1 MVDGA
6 LSKKALLTLSILA
19 SAAAWGQEPCDSCG
33 WAERGDRWEGV
44 IEKEQIS
51 GGSFELV
58 SVQYRRPPE
67 PADGS
72 DRLHLVFWLPEPLEL
87 DEVKVWQPDRFYSME
102 PSRKRYGKDR
112 QVFAWP
118 RGEVVDRLGLAIGSL
133 YTRIRSGT
141 VYYPALLSTRE
152 DPTTTAGYELVFQSG
167 AGIDATC
174 TIARHRLSPPRS
186 PQGDGD
192 VIRSFECF
200 EEAGGTIMIEW
211 DGRDAQGRTAPA
223 GVYVL
228 KIDGE
233 MLAETLRPLRQ
244 RYSFWHRG
252 DGKE

>member
-1 MVDGA
+1 VRRSFVWLA
-6 LSKKALLTLSILA
+6 FLILA
-19 SAAAWGQEPCDSCG
+19 PCAAPAQEPCDTCG

-44 IEKEQIS
+44 VEKERIS

-67 PADGS
+67 PADGG

-87 DEVKVWQPDRFYSME
+87 DEVKVWQPDRLYSME
-102 PSRKRYGKDR
+102 PSKKRYGKDR
-112 QVFAWP
+112 QTFDWP
-118 RGEVVDRLGLAIGSL
+118 RGEVVDRLGLSIGSL
-133 YTRIRSGT
+133 YTRIRSGA
-141 VYYPALLSTRE
+141 VYYPALLSTHE
-152 DPTTTAGYELVFQSG
+152 DPDATAGYELVFQSG

-174 TIARHRLSPPRS
+174 TI
-186 PQGDGD
+186 QQNGDL
-192 VIRSFECF
+192 VRSFECF
-200 EEAGGTIMIEW
+200 EEAGGTITIEW
-211 DGRDAQGRTAPA
+211 DGRDGQGHTIPA

-252 DGKE
+252 DVR

>member
-1 MVDGA
+1 MRRSFVWLA
-6 LSKKALLTLSILA
+6 FLLLA
-19 SAAAWGQEPCDSCG
+19 PCAAPAQEPCDTCG

-44 IEKEQIS
+44 VEKEQIS

-58 SVQYRRPPE
+58 SVQYRHPSE
-67 PADGS
+67 PADRG

-87 DEVKVWQPDRFYSME
+87 DEIKVWQPDRLYSME
-102 PSRKRYGKDR
+102 PSKKRYGKNR
-112 QVFAWP
+112 QTFDWP

-133 YTRIRSGT
+133 YTRIRSGA

-152 DPTTTAGYELVFQSG
+152 VPGATAGYELVFQSG

-174 TIARHRLSPPRS
+174 TIDRVSPPRS
-186 PQGDGD
+186 PQGDGG

-200 EEAGGTIMIEW
+200 EEAGGTITIEW
-211 DGRDAQGRTAPA
+211 DGHDAEGRMAPA

-252 DGKE
+252 DGQEY